1 MWKSDQDTHRWA
13 VASLERPLMGVV
25 GKTPMDRRVEE
36 FRRITGGIGALMS
49 LEKDHFQISG
59 RQ

>member
-1 MWKSDQDTHRWA
+1 
-13 VASLERPLMGVV
+13 MGVV

-36 FRRITGGIGALMS
+36 FRRITGGIGAVMS